1 MLPSGRLCTFFHTP
15 DSNTYFFFSKNLCEI
30 EILNFFFRAFAADF
44 AEEERERDRK
54 EAEAKDIEHNKMFKD
69 AFERIKQVYL
79 EIINLYI

>member
-1 MLPSGRLCTFFHTP
+1 M
-15 DSNTYFFFSKNLCEI
+15 
-30 EILNFFFRAFAADF
+30 FFRAFAADF

-79 EIINLYI
+79 NYKYLNT